1 MIIDKNLY
9 LVIEITQLL
18 YKNNRTYD
26 DVKKILDILQDEFKT
41 QRECLEYDDVDNYLQ
56 GRKTADVSNKIVQ
69 PLNHVEGYF

>member
-1 MIIDKNLY
+1 MIINKNLY

-26 DVKKILDILQDEFKT
+26 DVKKILDILHDEFKT
-41 QRECLEYDDVDNYLQ
+41 QRECLEYDDVNYYLQ
-56 GRKTADVSNKIVQ
+56 GRKTANISNKIIQ

>member
-26 DVKKILDILQDEFKT
+26 DIKKILDILQDEFKT
-41 QRECLEYDDVDNYLQ
+41 QRECLEYDDVDDYLQ
-56 GRKTADVSNKIVQ
+56 GRKTVDVSNKIVQ

>member
-1 MIIDKNLY
+1 MIINKNLY

-26 DVKKILDILQDEFKT
+26 DVEKILDMLQDEFKT
-41 QRECLEYDDVDNYLQ
+41 QRECLEYDDVEDYLQ
-56 GRKTADVSNKIVQ
+56 GRKIADVSSKVIQ

>member
-41 QRECLEYDDVDNYLQ
+41 QRECLEYDDVDDYLQ

-69 PLNHVEGYF
+69 QLNHVEGYF

>member
-41 QRECLEYDDVDNYLQ
+41 QRECLEYDDVDDYLQ
-56 GRKTADVSNKIVQ
+56 GRKTVDVSNKIVQ

>member
-41 QRECLEYDDVDNYLQ
+41 QRECLEYDEVEDYLQ
-56 GRKTADVSNKIVQ
+56 GRKTADVSNKVIQ
-69 PLNHVEGYF
+69 SLNHVEGYF